1 MYSLFTRGRRH
12 PHLLLL
18 HRYCPVLH
26 RIQQW
31 IQSEGRAQWTFRSLR
46 IGESIGCS
54 SGLWATLRVEILWCL
69 WLKRLNA
76 MYGNLFQDFSNLKET
91 LIKVGEEYFIRTLA
105 RLEKN
110 IDSLAHKSRSFQ
122 ESSELESLG
131 RKKQLLI
138 SADLSLILKLQYP

>member
-1 MYSLFTRGRRH
+1 MDNVFVAHKKKTTSTSSSFAQILPQWSLH
-12 PHLLLL
+12 
-18 HRYCPVLH
+18 
-26 RIQQW
+26 
-31 IQSEGRAQWTFRSLR
+31 

-54 SGLWATLRVEILWCL
+54 SRLWATLRVEILWWL

-76 MYGNLFQDFSNLKET
+76 MYGNLFQDFNNLKET
-91 LIKVGEEYFIRTLA
+91 LIKVGEEYYIRTLA

-110 IDSLAHKSRSFQ
+110 IESLAHKSRSFQ

-138 SADLSLILKLQYP
+138 FADLSLILKLQYL